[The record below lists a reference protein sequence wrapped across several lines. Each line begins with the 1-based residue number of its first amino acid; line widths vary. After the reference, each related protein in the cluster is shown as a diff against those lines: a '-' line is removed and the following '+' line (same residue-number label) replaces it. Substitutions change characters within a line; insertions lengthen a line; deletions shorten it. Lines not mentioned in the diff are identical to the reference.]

1 MVGEKMPAELQ
12 DTANKAWAYYIV
24 VNSIL
29 PITLGYLL
37 FRNDVNM
44 YEVVSCKKDFFLMV
58 SFYLGNWLVHATMAV
73 ILIVFLC
80 LIVKQLKDYG
90 WT

>member
-1 MVGEKMPAELQ
+1 MKSQAAK
-12 DTANKAWAYYIV
+12 TALSYFV
-24 VNSIL
+24 LNSIL

-37 FRNDVNM
+37 FRNDVSM
-44 YEVVSCKKDFFLMV
+44 YEVASCKKDFFLMI
-58 SFYLGNWLVHATMAV
+58 SFSLGNWLVHATMSV
-73 ILIVFLC
+73 IVIVFLC